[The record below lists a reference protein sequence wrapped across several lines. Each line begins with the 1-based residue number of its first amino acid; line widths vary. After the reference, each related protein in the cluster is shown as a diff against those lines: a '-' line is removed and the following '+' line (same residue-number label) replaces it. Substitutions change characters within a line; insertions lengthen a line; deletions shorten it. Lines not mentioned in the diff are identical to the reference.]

1 LFGLCFGC
9 NFKRINFGIVML
21 IIADENIPRSITESL
36 RLLEVEVIYIYDEFR
51 GIDDFSIINLA
62 KQKTNAIILTEDKD
76 FDEWIFSHHMTGISV
91 IFLRYHFSELSEITN
106 VLIKLISEKQN
117 NLLNKFIT
125 VTPTKIR
132 MRDLF

>member
-1 LFGLCFGC
+1 
-9 NFKRINFGIVML
+9 ML
-21 IIADENIPRSITESL
+21 IIADENIPRSITGSL
-36 RLLEVEVIYIYDEFR
+36 RLLGVEVIYIYDEFR

-62 KQKTNAIILTEDKD
+62 KQKSNAIILTEDKD
-76 FDEWIFSHHMTGISV
+76 FGEWIFSHHVTGISV

-106 VLIKLISEKQN
+106 ILVKLIKEKQH

>member
-1 LFGLCFGC
+1 MFGLCFGC

-76 FDEWIFSHHMTGISV
+76 FGEWIFSHHMTGISV

>member
-1 LFGLCFGC
+1 
-9 NFKRINFGIVML
+9 ML
-21 IIADENIPRSITESL
+21 IIADENRPRSITESL
-36 RLLEVEVIYIYDEFR
+36 RLLGVEVFYIYDEFR

-62 KQKTNAIILTEDKD
+62 KQKSNAIILTEDKD
-76 FDEWIFSHHMTGISV
+76 CGEWIFSHHVTGISV
-91 IFLRYHFSELSEITN
+91 IVLRYHLSELSEITN
-106 VLIKLISEKQN
+106 VLVKLIKEKQQ

>member
-1 LFGLCFGC
+1 
-9 NFKRINFGIVML
+9 ML

-36 RLLEVEVIYIYDEFR
+36 RLLGVEVIYIYDEFR

-62 KQKTNAIILTEDKD
+62 KQKSNAIILTEDKD
-76 FDEWIFSHHMTGISV
+76 FGEWIFSHHVTGISV

-106 VLIKLISEKQN
+106 ILVKLIKEKQH

>member
-1 LFGLCFGC
+1 
-9 NFKRINFGIVML
+9 ML
-21 IIADENIPRSITESL
+21 IIADENIPRSIIESL

-62 KQKTNAIILTEDKD
+62 KQKSNAIILTEDKD
-76 FDEWIFSHHMTGISV
+76 FGEWIFSHHVAGISV
-91 IFLRYHFSELSEITN
+91 IFLRYHFSELSEITS

-117 NLLNKFIT
+117 NLLNKFTT

>member
-1 LFGLCFGC
+1 MFGLCFGC

-36 RLLEVEVIYIYDEFR
+36 RLLVVEVIYIYNEFR

-76 FDEWIFSHHMTGISV
+76 FGEWIFSHHMTGISV

>member
-1 LFGLCFGC
+1 
-9 NFKRINFGIVML
+9 ML

-76 FDEWIFSHHMTGISV
+76 FGEWIFSHHMTGISV

-106 VLIKLISEKQN
+106 ALIKLISEKQN

>member
-1 LFGLCFGC
+1 
-9 NFKRINFGIVML
+9 ML
-21 IIADENIPRSITESL
+21 IITDKNIPRSITESL
-36 RLLEVEVIYIYDEFR
+36 RLLGVEVIYIYDEFR

-62 KQKTNAIILTEDKD
+62 KQKTNSIILTEDKD
-76 FDEWIFSHHMTGISV
+76 FGEWIFSHHVAGISV

-106 VLIKLISEKQN
+106 ILVKLIKEKQH

-132 MRDLF
+132 SRDLF

>member
-36 RLLEVEVIYIYDEFR
+36 RLLVVEVIYIYNEFR

-76 FDEWIFSHHMTGISV
+76 FGEWIFSHHMTGISV

>member
-1 LFGLCFGC
+1 
-9 NFKRINFGIVML
+9 ML
-21 IIADENIPRSITESL
+21 IIADENIPRSIIESL
-36 RLLEVEVIYIYDEFR
+36 RLLEVEAIYIYDEFR

-62 KQKTNAIILTEDKD
+62 KQKSNAIILTEDKD
-76 FDEWIFSHHMTGISV
+76 FGEWIFSHHVAGISV
-91 IFLRYHFSELSEITN
+91 IFLRYHFSELSEITS

-117 NLLNKFIT
+117 NLLNKFTT

>member
-1 LFGLCFGC
+1 
-9 NFKRINFGIVML
+9 ML

-36 RLLEVEVIYIYDEFR
+36 RLLVVEVIYIYNEFR

-76 FDEWIFSHHMTGISV
+76 FGEWIFSHHMTGISV

>member
-1 LFGLCFGC
+1 
-9 NFKRINFGIVML
+9 ML
-21 IIADENIPRSITESL
+21 IIADENIPRSITGSL
-36 RLLEVEVIYIYDEFR
+36 RLLGVEVIYIYDEFR

-62 KQKTNAIILTEDKD
+62 KQKSNAIILTEDKD
-76 FDEWIFSHHMTGISV
+76 FGEWIFSHHVTGISV

-106 VLIKLISEKQN
+106 ILVKLIKEKQN